1 MAAAQLIV
9 VMTATVA
16 GTDRPYLVADLV
28 SELVAVLWQSADS

>member
-1 MAAAQLIV
+1 MAAAQLIG